1 MSQRWRGTE
10 HALSCVGPDANQ
22 ATRARPQAGA
32 LLVERGTHMSATLI
46 CTEADAMRG
55 AAIGA
60 AEKPQTGAYRES
72 MAKDCAGAIG
82 TIERE
87 RRRAAVGRAGE
98 KNGPCDGELAGQDPR
113 SIYLPV
119 SLGPSSHAHV
129 QLKFNSVVYVVT

>member
-1 MSQRWRGTE
+1 
-10 HALSCVGPDANQ
+10 
-22 ATRARPQAGA
+22 
-32 LLVERGTHMSATLI
+32 MSATLI

-87 RRRAAVGRAGE
+87 RSRAAVGRDGE
-98 KNGPCDGELAGQDPR
+98 KKDLAMTKSWQCKIQDQFSYR
-113 SIYLPV
+113 
-119 SLGPSSHAHV
+119 
-129 QLKFNSVVYVVT
+129 

>member
-1 MSQRWRGTE
+1 MEESARVSQRWRGTE

-87 RRRAAVGRAGE
+87 R
-98 KNGPCDGELAGQDPR
+98 
-113 SIYLPV
+113 
-119 SLGPSSHAHV
+119 
-129 QLKFNSVVYVVT
+129 

>member
-1 MSQRWRGTE
+1 
-10 HALSCVGPDANQ
+10 
-22 ATRARPQAGA
+22 
-32 LLVERGTHMSATLI
+32 MSATLI

-87 RRRAAVGRAGE
+87 RRRATVGVARSRT
-98 KNGPCDGELAGQDPR
+98 CDGVKSWLRKIQR
-113 SIYLPV
+113 SIY
-119 SLGPSSHAHV
+119 PSFFDHSFTDSREKR
-129 QLKFNSVVYVVT
+129 Q

>member
-1 MSQRWRGTE
+1 
-10 HALSCVGPDANQ
+10 
-22 ATRARPQAGA
+22 
-32 LLVERGTHMSATLI
+32 MSATLI

-87 RRRAAVGRAGE
+87 RRRATVGVARSRT
-98 KNGPCDGELAGQDPR
+98 CDGVKSWQRKIQR
-113 SIYLPV
+113 SIY
-119 SLGPSSHAHV
+119 PSIFDHSFTDSREKR
-129 QLKFNSVVYVVT
+129 Q

>member
-1 MSQRWRGTE
+1 
-10 HALSCVGPDANQ
+10 
-22 ATRARPQAGA
+22 
-32 LLVERGTHMSATLI
+32 MSATLI

-87 RRRAAVGRAGE
+87 RRRATVGVARSRT
-98 KNGPCDGELAGQDPR
+98 CDGVKELA
-113 SIYLPV
+113 
-119 SLGPSSHAHV
+119 A
-129 QLKFNSVVYVVT
+129 

>member
-1 MSQRWRGTE
+1 
-10 HALSCVGPDANQ
+10 
-22 ATRARPQAGA
+22 
-32 LLVERGTHMSATLI
+32 MSATLI

-87 RRRAAVGRAGE
+87 RSRAAVGREGRE
-98 KNGPCDGELAGQDPR
+98 EGPCVDEELAMQDPN
-113 SIYLPV
+113 YLPV
-119 SLGPSSHAHV
+119 KRNRGEPGHGGAVSLGGLVHT
-129 QLKFNSVVYVVT
+129 LKFKFKFCCF

>member
-1 MSQRWRGTE
+1 
-10 HALSCVGPDANQ
+10 
-22 ATRARPQAGA
+22 
-32 LLVERGTHMSATLI
+32 MSATLI

-98 KNGPCDGELAGQDPR
+98 KNGPCDGELAGQDPKINLPTGITVSFYRYHLFHVHTR
-113 SIYLPV
+113 SSI
-119 SLGPSSHAHV
+119 
-129 QLKFNSVVYVVT
+129 KFSSVVYVVT

>member
-1 MSQRWRGTE
+1 
-10 HALSCVGPDANQ
+10 
-22 ATRARPQAGA
+22 
-32 LLVERGTHMSATLI
+32 MSATLI

-87 RRRAAVGRAGE
+87 RRRATVGVARIRT
-98 KNGPCDGELAGQDPR
+98 CDGVKSWRCKIQR
-113 SIYLPV
+113 SIY
-119 SLGPSSHAHV
+119 PSIFDHSFTDSREKR
-129 QLKFNSVVYVVT
+129 Q